1 MLLGNTEMGSIFKH
15 SLAEETVRQFAVEY
29 RGEEDCSTTAS
40 DAVMDGL

>member
-1 MLLGNTEMGSIFKH
+1 MESIFKH
-15 SLAEETVRQFAVEY
+15 SLAEETVRQFTAEY